1 MQDSRP
7 PRRLLHDRQVQCRG
21 YHREDGL
28 FEIEGCLID
37 TKGEETQFI
46 YGKVAA
52 SGVLH
57 QMRLVMVLDWDLVIH
72 SVEAFSEQAPTPECG
87 QVTEAYRALAGVRI
101 GAGFKRRVAERV
113 GGTVGCTHLTELLG
127 PMATTAIQT
136 LAPLQQKRLRERAAA
151 DPSFQMPSHWVLNT
165 CHAYREEGEAAR
177 RIRTWKPD
185 VPAIDPAK

>member
-1 MQDSRP
+1 MPENQKT
-7 PRRLLHDRQVQCRG
+7 RRLLHTRQVQCSG
-21 YHREDGL
+21 YQRDDGL

-57 QMRLVMVLDWDLVIH
+57 QMRLVMVLDWEMVIH
-72 SVEAFSEQAPTPECG
+72 RVEAFTDQAPTPDCG
-87 QVTEAYRALAGVRI
+87 QVVDAYRALAGMRI
-101 GAGFKRRVAERV
+101 GAGFKRQVADRV
-113 GGTVGCTHLTELLG
+113 GGVIGCTHLTELLG

-151 DPSFQMPSHWVLNT
+151 DPAFQMPRHWVVDT
-165 CHAYREEGEAAR
+165 CHAYRAEGEAAHR
-177 RIRTWKPD
+177 VREWRPNL
-185 VPAIDPAK
+185 PSHANRE